1 MNIEVEIK
9 VEVSD
14 FEDIKNRV
22 ARMGK
27 LIKSIR
33 QIDEYYIPC
42 HRDFFAQKPHPI
54 EWLRIRTNPDR
65 VIFEY
70 DKSINKILDNCLL

>member
-42 HRDFFAQKPHPI
+42 HRDF
-54 EWLRIRTNPDR
+54 LRKNLIPSNGS
-65 VIFEY
+65 E
-70 DKSINKILDNCLL
+70 